1 MSLCKPFCSCP
12 HPLFA
17 RSAELKMNCLI
28 PRKFDNK
35 VEVSKMITFLNADY
49 FVYLSRG
56 IVFGPFFTSLLH
68 LPQREDNSICCMLAA
83 GVGTRLLLSDLPGEY
98 LCPVKAQSAPASLR
112 GGQPST
118 KKADPSF
125 PVSIEVQFCK

>member
-1 MSLCKPFCSCP
+1 
-12 HPLFA
+12 
-17 RSAELKMNCLI
+17 
-28 PRKFDNK
+28 
-35 VEVSKMITFLNADY
+35 MITFLNADY